1 MSKESYTRGFV
12 KAAQAKGVDPVQ
24 LAKYAQAGRA
34 GVGPL
39 VGNDARNAVQALYDR
54 GYITEM
60 DTPWGSRFAEWLKS
74 KIPGTAHW
82 QYASSNP
89 GYITTFD
96 EPGATRASTV
106 PSRLRTAQV
115 LEKNPEKMYLDDWR
129 ILGDVKAH
137 RPISAADHSQ
147 MMDAIE
153 RANPEAAARHGYV
166 TVGKTAPKEYRA
178 AREVT
183 DALSEG
189 VASGGAKLPVKVKP
203 AATTAAKAT
212 SAAGNASRLKA
223 LSAFSKLFRR
233 K

>member
-1 MSKESYTRGFV
+1 MNMDDFFAMGFC
-12 KAAQAKGVDPVQ
+12 KAAEEHGVDPVQ

-34 GVGPL
+34 GIGPL
-39 VGNDARNAVQALYDR
+39 VGNDARNAVQALYDN
-54 GYITEM
+54 GYITHM
-60 DTPWGSRFAEWLKS
+60 HTPWRSHFLEWFKS
-74 KIPGTAHW
+74 KIPYTAHW
-82 QYASSNP
+82 QYASNYP
-89 GYITTFD
+89 GYIATVD
-96 EPGATRASTV
+96 KPGETIVNAV

-115 LEKNPEKMYLDDWR
+115 LEKHPEKMSLDDWR
-129 ILGDVKAH
+129 VLDDVKAH
-137 RPISAADHSQ
+137 RPISAADHGQ

-189 VASGGAKLPVKVKP
+189 VASGGVKLPAKVKP
-203 AATTAAKAT
+203 AATMAAKAT

-223 LSAFSKLFRR
+223 LSKLLRR
-233 K
+233 IR